1 MRRAYLVLSAA
12 ILWGCANSD
21 GVSPSGS
28 GGSSGAAGNTGNA
41 GNPGSAGSAATA
53 AVAPDGVRHGR
64 NHGRGR
70 IGWHRRQHEW
80 KRRHGRRSRSRRHH
94 RQGGTGGAAGRGG
107 TTGTAGRAAQPV
119 AAAPPARAAPSG
131 AAGRGGTTG
140 TAGAGGTLPFSFY
153 IGADVTEQEPQPAAT
168 RANLLT
174 IMKSHGFNY
183 IRLRT
188 FVDPRAADGY
198 DKNNGYGGIVP
209 TVAFGK
215 QVKDA
220 GMGLLIDFH
229 YANNWADPAKQCV
242 PPAWQSHTT
251 IAALATQVHDYT
263 RDSINMLIAG
273 GARPDMVQ
281 IGNESTPGILIH
293 RCDSGGI
300 PLAGVAGIN
309 PVNGALYYY
318 SERDPNPPAG
328 APPVGGWT
336 NLGQLLK
343 AGAQAVKE
351 IDPGIINV
359 LHLDRGNDV
368 ASSRNF
374 IMGATT
380 AGVPF
385 EVFGESCYTSFQGPP
400 SAWATTFSALAT
412 QFPSLK
418 FIVAEYGPDQRIA
431 NDTMWNMPNQR
442 GLGTF
447 NWAPTQAGF
456 WNEPNH
462 HLLTRSGSTLTVQP
476 DMALYDQMVTA
487 YASRL

>member
-1 MRRAYLVLSAA
+1 MKRPCLVLTAA
-12 ILWGCANSD
+12 ILWGCGQSANTT
-21 GVSPSGS
+21 PSGVGGSDIGGAGATGSAGTS
-28 GGSSGAAGNTGNA
+28 GAAGTSGSAGSSGASGTSGASGAG
-41 GNPGSAGSAATA
+41 GSGDGGGSTAGS
-53 AVAPDGVRHGR
+53 G
-64 NHGRGR
+64 
-70 IGWHRRQHEW
+70 
-80 KRRHGRRSRSRRHH
+80 
-94 RQGGTGGAAGRGG
+94 GGAAGRGG
-107 TTGTAGRAAQPV
+107 AAGSSTAG
-119 AAAPPARAAPSG
+119 SG
-131 AAGRGGTTG
+131 GGTAGRGGTTG
-140 TAGAGGTLPFSFY
+140 AAGTGGGASPLPFTFY
-153 IGADVTEQEPQPAAT
+153 IGADITDQEPQPAAT

-174 IMKSHGFNY
+174 ILKAHGFNY
-183 IRLRT
+183 VRLRT

-198 DKNNGYGGIVP
+198 DKQNGWGAIDP

-229 YANNWADPAKQCV
+229 YADNWADPAKQCV
-242 PPAWQSHTT
+242 PPAWQGYTT
-251 IAALATQVHDYT
+251 IAQLATAVHDYT
-263 RDSINMLIAG
+263 RDAINKLIGG

-300 PLAGVAGIN
+300 PNAGAAGIN

-328 APPVGGWT
+328 APPLGGWT
-336 NLGQLLK
+336 SLGQLLK

-351 IDPGIINV
+351 IDPGIVNV
-359 LHLDRGNDV
+359 LHLDRGQDL

-374 IMGATT
+374 VQGAMT

-385 EVFGESCYTSFQGPP
+385 EVFGESCYSMFQTPVSSWP
-400 SAWATTFSALAT
+400 TTFNSLAT

-418 FIVAEYGPDQRIA
+418 FIVAEYGPEQRTA
-431 NDTMWNMPNQR
+431 NDVVWNLPNQR
-442 GLGTF
+442 GIGAF

-462 HLLTRSGSTLTVQP
+462 DLLRRSGSTYTVQP
-476 DMALYDQMVTA
+476 DMAIYDQLKIDYV
-487 YASRL
+487 SRL

>member
-1 MRRAYLVLSAA
+1 
-12 ILWGCANSD
+12 
-21 GVSPSGS
+21 
-28 GGSSGAAGNTGNA
+28 
-41 GNPGSAGSAATA
+41 
-53 AVAPDGVRHGR
+53 
-64 NHGRGR
+64 
-70 IGWHRRQHEW
+70 
-80 KRRHGRRSRSRRHH
+80 
-94 RQGGTGGAAGRGG
+94 
-107 TTGTAGRAAQPV
+107 
-119 AAAPPARAAPSG
+119 
-131 AAGRGGTTG
+131 
-140 TAGAGGTLPFSFY
+140 
-153 IGADVTEQEPQPAAT
+153 
-168 RANLLT
+168 
-174 IMKSHGFNY
+174 
-183 IRLRT
+183 
-188 FVDPRAADGY
+188 
-198 DKNNGYGGIVP
+198 
-209 TVAFGK
+209 
-215 QVKDA
+215 
-220 GMGLLIDFH
+220 
-229 YANNWADPAKQCV
+229 
-242 PPAWQSHTT
+242 
-251 IAALATQVHDYT
+251 
-263 RDSINMLIAG
+263 
-273 GARPDMVQ
+273 MVQ

-300 PLAGVAGIN
+300 PMPGVAGIN

-359 LHLDRGNDV
+359 LHLDRGNDL

-400 SAWATTFSALAT
+400 SAWATTFSSLAT
-412 QFPSLK
+412 QFPNLK
-418 FIVAEYGPDQRIA
+418 FIIAEYGPDQRIA

-462 HLLTRSGSTLTVQP
+462 HLLTRSGTTFTVQP